1 MKKLLSLLLCMML
14 IVCAVPMAAFADTVT
29 PTVTTNDLADSKIE
43 IEKTSFT
50 FTGKEIK
57 PNVNVKLGTD
67 VVPVTG

>member
-43 IEKTSFT
+43 IEK
-50 FTGKEIK
+50 
-57 PNVNVKLGTD
+57 KLPLPL
-67 VVPVTG
+67 PVRKLNQTLL